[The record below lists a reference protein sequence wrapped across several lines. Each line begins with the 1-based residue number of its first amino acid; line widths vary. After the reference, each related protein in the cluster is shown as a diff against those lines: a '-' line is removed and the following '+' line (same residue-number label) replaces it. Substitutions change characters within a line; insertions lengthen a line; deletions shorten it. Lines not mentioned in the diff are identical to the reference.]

1 MDPRT
6 NSVAYQRP
14 SRRPKAYRG
23 RVLYGG
29 RVLGSLTPPLGV
41 FPPLCATFGG
51 RVPVRAPVPS
61 PAEDI
66 PHSPDRV
73 QQLLLEPLV
82 DLLPQTAD
90 QHVDDVRLRIEVVVP
105 HVRQDHRLRYD
116 LAGVPHQILEQR
128 ELARPQ
134 LDRRAAAR

>member
-6 NSVAYQRP
+6 NSVAYQSP

-41 FPPLCATFGG
+41 FRPLCAKFGG
-51 RVPVRAPVPS
+51 RVPVPS

-66 PHSPDRV
+66 PHSSDRV
-73 QQLLLEPLV
+73 QQLRLEPLV

-105 HVRQDHRLRYD
+105 DVR
-116 LAGVPHQILEQR
+116 
-128 ELARPQ
+128 
-134 LDRRAAAR
+134 